1 MTAKR
6 SYQEPVTAVLRGE
19 NDFPSSDDG
28 FIRSYYNRSNTN
40 DTANTASTIDEQRR
54 RLPAFSHKKQL
65 LYAIEKHSV
74 VIVVGEPGS
83 GKSTQLPQYLYEAGW
98 SANGKTIGC
107 TQPRRIA
114 AAMLAQRVSEEMG
127 VELGSTVGYSVR
139 FSDAF
144 NLETTRIKYLTD
156 GTLIREC
163 LADPL
168 LSAYSVIMVDE
179 AQDRSIATDML
190 LALLKKILRKRKND
204 LRLVISS
211 ASLDAERFRA
221 YFDSNDPATTTEAQ
235 TLGSA
240 TIMSISGRLFPVDV
254 HYLSAPCENYLAAS
268 VDAVLNIHAHEPA
281 GDILVFLPGKDDIAQ
296 ALADTHELAL
306 TNGQLGS
313 MMLVPLSA
321 GLSQD
326 EQSLVFDPAPA
337 GKRKVVFSTNVAETS
352 VTIDGIVYVVDCGFV
367 KQRAFDPVTG
377 IDKLVTQ
384 PISKSSAVQRAGR
397 AGRTQPGKVYRL
409 YTYDV
414 FKSGLF
420 LPHDVPEVCRSSLAP
435 MVLTLM
441 ALGVNNLVR
450 FDYFQP
456 PPPELLSQAL
466 EHLASLG
473 ALEPQSAVLSPDFGI
488 YLAELPLDP
497 KLGACLL
504 NAAQKYHCLR
514 EALAAVAML
523 AIGNDPF
530 VVPSHQ
536 RAEAELDKRDFVVQE
551 GDVLTFVNTLVAYQE
566 TPAKLRSQW
575 CRLHFLSSRTLE
587 QADRVSRQLEG
598 YLIKMG
604 YSRERCRQ
612 SCGQDFSRLQKC
624 LTSGLFANAAKLEVD
639 GSYRLFR
646 GGPALWIH
654 PSSVLFPEAA
664 KPKFV
669 VFAEAMETTKLYM
682 RGITA
687 INLAWLAE
695 VAPHYYSEAK

>member
-1 MTAKR
+1 MSAKR
-6 SYQEPVTAVLRGE
+6 SRQETTTRDNRIPN
-19 NDFPSSDDG
+19 NDDDV
-28 FIRSYYNRSNTN
+28 FIRYFN
-40 DTANTASTIDEQRR
+40 DSANESTIEEQRR
-54 RLPAFSHKKQL
+54 QLPAFSHKMQL

-114 AAMLAQRVSEEMG
+114 AAMLAQRVSQEMG
-127 VELGSTVGYSVR
+127 VELGTTVGYSVR
-139 FSDAF
+139 FSDAS
-144 NLETTRIKYLTD
+144 NPETTRIKYLTD

-204 LRLVISS
+204 LRVIISS

-221 YFDSNDPATTTEAQ
+221 YFDSNDGAATTMAD

-254 HYLSAPCENYLAAS
+254 HYLAAPCENYLVAC
-268 VDAVLNIHAHEPA
+268 VDAVLNIHKNEPT

-296 ALADTHELAL
+296 ALADTHELSRS
-306 TNGQLGS
+306 GGHLGS
-313 MMLVPLSA
+313 MVLVALSA
-321 GLSQD
+321 GLSQE
-326 EQSLVFDPAPA
+326 EQNQVFDPAPA

-367 KQRAFDPVTG
+367 KQRVFDPATG

-397 AGRTQPGKVYRL
+397 AGRTRSGKVYRL
-409 YTYDV
+409 YTYES

-420 LPHDVPEVCRSSLAP
+420 LRHDVPEVCRLSLAP

-456 PPPELLSQAL
+456 PPPELLLHAL

-473 ALEPQSAVLSPDFGI
+473 ALESGRAVLTPGFGI

-504 NAAQKYHCLR
+504 NAVQKFGCLR
-514 EALAAVAML
+514 ETLAAVAML
-523 AIGNDPF
+523 AIGSDPF
-530 VVPSHQ
+530 VVPSGQ
-536 RAEAELDKRDFVVQE
+536 RAEAELDKRDFMVQE
-551 GDVLTFVNTLVAYQE
+551 GDVLTFVNALVAYQE
-566 TPAKLRSQW
+566 TPSKLRSQW
-575 CRLHFLSSRTLE
+575 CRLHFLSSRVLE
-587 QADRVSRQLEG
+587 QADRISRQLEG
-598 YLIKMG
+598 YLVRMG
-604 YSRERCRQ
+604 YTRQRCRQ
-612 SCGQDFSRLQKC
+612 SCGKDFSHLQKC

-646 GGPALWIH
+646 GGPTFWIH
-654 PSSVLFPEAA
+654 PTSVLFPEPA

-682 RGITA
+682 RGVTA
-687 INLAWLAE
+687 IDSTWLAE
-695 VAPHYYSEAK
+695 VAPHYYSVE